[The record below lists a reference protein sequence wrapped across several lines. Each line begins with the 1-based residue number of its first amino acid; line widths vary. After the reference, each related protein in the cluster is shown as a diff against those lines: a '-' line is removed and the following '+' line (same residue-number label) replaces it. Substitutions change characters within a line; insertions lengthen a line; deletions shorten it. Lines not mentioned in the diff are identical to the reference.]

1 VRLLTG
7 AKYWI
12 TSAVWAV
19 LISILSTDS
28 FSSEHTSGFII
39 PALRWIFPHASM
51 DTLEVMH
58 AVIRKSA
65 HLTEYF
71 ILGIFLFLAQRGANH
86 GWRLRWAIWAIV
98 MCAGYASLD
107 EFHQSF
113 VPSRTASPW
122 DSLIDITGATVAQL
136 AVWIWYR
143 ARKAA
148 TRESEAVT
156 GDW

>member
-71 ILGIFLFLAQRGANH
+71 ILSIFLFLAQRGKDQ
-86 GWRLRWAIWAIV
+86 GWKLRWPSGPLL
-98 MCAGYASLD
+98 CAQGTPHSTNSTNRLSPAERPPRGMRSSTQQARALVSL
-107 EFHQSF
+107 SF
-113 VPSRTASPW
+113 GF
-122 DSLIDITGATVAQL
+122 GAG
-136 AVWIWYR
+136 
-143 ARKAA
+143 
-148 TRESEAVT
+148 REKL
-156 GDW
+156 

>member
-51 DTLEVMH
+51 DTLVVMH
-58 AVIRKSA
+58 VVIRKSA

-122 DSLIDITGATVAQL
+122 DSLIDTTGATVAQV
-136 AVWIWYR
+136 AAWIWYR

-156 GDW
+156 SD

>member
-1 VRLLTG
+1 VRLSTG
-7 AKYWI
+7 VKYWLA
-12 TSAVWAV
+12 SALWGA

-28 FSSEHTSGFII
+28 FSSEHTSRFIL

-51 DTLEVMH
+51 ETLEVMH
-58 AVIRKSA
+58 AVIRKTA

-71 ILGIFLFLAQRGANH
+71 ILSIFLFLAQRGEDR
-86 GWRLRWAIWAIV
+86 GWKLRWAIWAIV

-122 DSLIDITGATVAQL
+122 DALIDTTGASVAQCAL
-136 AVWIWYR
+136 WIWCR
-143 ARKAA
+143 ARKA
-148 TRESEAVT
+148 VT
-156 GDW
+156 LASTS